1 MPATRPVLWTTFATL
16 LVLGCSEDPV
26 QPPNILEPPPNVPP
40 ALVGEWGESGSG
52 EGQFRNLRD
61 MVIDS
66 DDIIYLADA
75 PTPRV
80 QLFRTDGTFLTQWTI
95 EIPGVDVNDGPVGLA
110 LGPNGYVY
118 ELHNNGGPGW
128 VARFTPHGGFVSM
141 FSLVFGEEDGEF
153 SFPLALAVDGAGNI
167 YIADL
172 LDDRIQKLDPEGQFL
187 EAWTAGET
195 PITQAIDLAWG
206 PEGILFVLARQS
218 HIHEFALDGT
228 HLRNWSV
235 EHHTP
240 EVLTVDP
247 FGLVYTSSQRRDT
260 IERSTAEG
268 VQVEWED
275 AGNALVVASDGT
287 VLVGHAESVAV
298 YRYPR

>member
-1 MPATRPVLWTTFATL
+1 MSVNRLSPWITISALIV
-16 LVLGCSEDPV
+16 CSCSNDSKTIVTP
-26 QPPNILEPPPNVPP
+26 LEPPPNVPP
-40 ALVGEWGESGSG
+40 NLTAEWGESGSG
-52 EGQFRNLRD
+52 EGQFRNLTD
-61 MVIDS
+61 MVISSSDIVYLSDS
-66 DDIIYLADA
+66 

-80 QLFRTDGTFLTQWTI
+80 QLFRVDGTFLSQWTI
-95 EIPGVDVNDGPVGLA
+95 EIPRVEVTDGPIGLA
-110 LGPNGYVY
+110 LGPGGDVY

-128 VARFTPHGGFVSM
+128 VARFTPEGTFVSM
-141 FSLVFGEEDGEF
+141 FPLVNGEEDGKF
-153 SFPLALAVDGAGNI
+153 SFPLAMAVDGDGNI

-172 LDDRIQKLDPEGQFL
+172 RDDRIQKLDSEGRFL

-206 PEGILFVLARQS
+206 PEGTLFVLARQS

-240 EVLTVDP
+240 EVMTVDS
-247 FGLVYTSSQRRDT
+247 FGLVYTSSQRRQT

-268 VQVEWED
+268 VQVEWND
-275 AGNALVVASDGT
+275 VGNALVVASDGS

-298 YRYPR
+298 YQYSR